1 MKPSSQHFNKTVKD
15 TLNNP
20 TIQKN
25 LSGLYNG
32 FHKARI
38 EASNSTENWESLQ
51 ELGKKIKD
59 HTISNLDYYLEQV
72 HSNVTKNGGQVFFSK
87 DSKSATKYILDL
99 AKKNKVKNVIKGK
112 SMISEEMGLND
123 SLQKEEIETIETDL
137 GEYIIQMADETPF
150 HIIAPAIHKSKE
162 DISEL
167 FEKNLSM
174 PKSDN
179 PEVLAKEARNQLREK
194 FIQADMG
201 ITGANFVAADTGTLI
216 LVSNEGNGRM
226 CTSMPKIHIAI
237 MGMEKIVP
245 SIEDLSV
252 FLPLLIRSATG
263 QMISSYITEIN
274 GPRRNEEID
283 GPDEFHLI
291 IMDNGRSKLLQN
303 KDLRESLNC
312 LRCGACLNA
321 CPVYRKIGGHSYG
334 WVYSGPIGAIVSP
347 VLTNISD
354 AKDLPFASS
363 LCGACKEACPVKI
376 NIPRMLLHLRKE
388 ISEGNSKKISISSL
402 FEKIMFKFSTI
413 LLVNPKFFRTATK
426 LLSIIQKP
434 FLKNGVF
441 EWLPAPLKSWTKY
454 RTLPAI
460 QDIPFHKR
468 WVSIFKNSNNN
479 D

>member
-1 MKPSSQHFNKTVKD
+1 MKPSTKHFKKTVEK

-25 LSGLYNG
+25 LSGLYDG
-32 FHKARI
+32 FHKSRI
-38 EASNSTENWESLQ
+38 EASSATKNWEDLQ
-51 ELGKKIKD
+51 NLGKQIKE

-72 HSNVTKNGGQVFFSK
+72 HSNVTKNGGKVFFSK
-87 DSKSATKYILDL
+87 DSKSATKYIIDL

-112 SMISEEMGLND
+112 SMISEEMKLNQW
-123 SLQKEEIETIETDL
+123 LQKEEIETIETDL

-162 DISEL
+162 DVSKL

-179 PEVLAKEARNQLREK
+179 PEILAKEARKQLREK
-194 FIQADMG
+194 FIEADMG
-201 ITGANFVAADTGTLI
+201 ITGANFVAADTGTLV

-226 CTSMPKIHIAI
+226 CTSMPKIHVAI

-245 SIEDLSV
+245 SIEDLSI

-263 QMISSYITEIN
+263 QMISSYVTAIN

-334 WVYSGPIGAIVSP
+334 WVYSGPIGSIISP

-388 ISEGNSKKISISSL
+388 ISEGNSKKLNISSL
-402 FEKIMFKFSTI
+402 IEKFMFKISTI
-413 LLVNPKFFRTATK
+413 LMLNPLIFRKTTRF
-426 LLSIIQKP
+426 LSIIQKP
-434 FLKNGVF
+434 IIKNGIF
-441 EWLPAPLKSWTKY
+441 RWLPPPIKSWTKY

-460 QDIPFHKR
+460 KDIPFHKR
-468 WVSIFKNSNNN
+468 WEKLFKK
-479 D
+479 

>member
-1 MKPSSQHFNKTVKD
+1 MKPSTKHFKKTVD
-15 TLNNP
+15 ETLNNS

-32 FHKARI
+32 FHTSRI
-38 EASNSTENWESLQ
+38 EASTATNNWNQLQ
-51 ELGKKIKD
+51 DIGKQIKE
-59 HTISNLDYYLEQV
+59 HTISNLDYYLEKV
-72 HSNVTKNGGQVFFSK
+72 HSNVTKNGGKVFFSK

-99 AKKNKVKNVIKGK
+99 AKNKNVKNVIKGK
-112 SMISEEMGLND
+112 SMISEEMKLNHW
-123 SLQKEEIETIETDL
+123 LQKEEIETIETDL
-137 GEYIIQMADETPF
+137 GEYIIQMANETPF

-167 FEKNLSM
+167 FEKKLSM
-174 PKSDN
+174 PRSDN
-179 PEVLAKEARNQLREK
+179 SQILAQEARKQLRK
-194 FIQADMG
+194 SFIKADMG

-226 CTSMPKIHIAI
+226 CTSMPKTHIAI
-237 MGMEKIVP
+237 MGMEKIIP

-263 QMISSYITEIN
+263 QMISSYVTGIN
-274 GPRRNEEID
+274 GPKRNDEID
-283 GPDEFHLI
+283 GPEEFHLI
-291 IMDNGRSKLLQN
+291 IMDNGRSKLLEN

-334 WVYSGPIGAIVSP
+334 WVYSGPIGSIISP

-388 ISEGNSKKISISSL
+388 ISEGNSKKLNITSL
-402 FEKIMFKFSTI
+402 IERFTFKVSTFLMLNPFLFRKTTMIFS
-413 LLVNPKFFRTATK
+413 F
-426 LLSIIQKP
+426 IQKP
-434 FLKNGVF
+434 FIKNGVF
-441 EWLPAPLKSWTKY
+441 KWLPPPIKSWTKY

-460 QDIPFHKR
+460 QNIPFHKR
-468 WVSIFKNSNNN
+468 WEKLFKK
-479 D
+479 